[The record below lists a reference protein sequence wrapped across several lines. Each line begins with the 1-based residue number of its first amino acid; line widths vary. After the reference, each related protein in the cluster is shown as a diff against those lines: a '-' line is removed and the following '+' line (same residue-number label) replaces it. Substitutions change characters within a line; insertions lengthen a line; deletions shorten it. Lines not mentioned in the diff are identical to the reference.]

1 MLSLSHFLSGI
12 FDHLI
17 IKGQTC
23 PRVTKK
29 CNGKNCLYHH
39 ELVYHLQS
47 NNYSFLQVACFIN
60 FLGLTTLGEEL
71 MNL

>member
-12 FDHLI
+12 FDLLI
-17 IKGQTC
+17 IKQ
-23 PRVTKK
+23 